1 MDASN
6 WSVIAVAIISL
17 LGAVLSGR
25 AAKKATKITTEASIA
40 NSKLLAETEAYNRAR
55 KMDVE
60 TIEHKTNQIK
70 EIKAEHAETIRQIKT
85 NNEELRAKVRE
96 LKKDNERLHQENIS
110 LRERVT
116 RLEQREYSG

>member
-17 LGAVLSGR
+17 VGAALSGR
-25 AAKKATKITTEASIA
+25 AAKKATKITTEASVA
-40 NSKLLAETEAYNRAR
+40 NSKVLAETEAYGRAR

-60 TIEHKTNQIK
+60 TIERQDEEIK
-70 EIKAEHAETIRQIKT
+70 EIQQ
-85 NNEELRAKVRE
+85 NNRDLREKVRE
-96 LKKDNERLHQENIS
+96 LKKDNEKLHRENLK

-116 RLEQREYSG
+116 RLEQGEYSG